1 MNRDQKLLGRERG
14 GQQQRDDGPT
24 VAAMVPVVVWVS
36 TAARQRPAVAQ
47 PHREAECAMTKL
59 GELLD
64 RALASGDDA
73 PVRTELVQHSGLP
86 GARLNLRLL
95 SAFAGAVGEVARR
108 PDPPVAALEA
118 LLDRWAAMPQRQA
131 PVDRPEVILPCAAV
145 AAYGEVGAVRP
156 DWWDDEVAKLGNAA
170 TDGRWRVREVVALAR
185 PARPH
190 PSAAGCLSSRC
201 DPAGGPVWHGHR
213 SQRPPTA
220 GSTGVRNELGEPRP
234 SLGLKPAWAFTMK
247 GPRRPRSEEIPAA
260 KVVHAH
266 PAAPSWP

>member
-24 VAAMVPVVVWVS
+24 VAAMVPIVVWVS

-86 GARLNLRLL
+86 GARLSLRLL

-108 PDPPVAALEA
+108 ADPPVAALEA
-118 LLDRWAAMPQRQA
+118 LLDRWAAMP
-131 PVDRPEVILPCAAV
+131 
-145 AAYGEVGAVRP
+145 
-156 DWWDDEVAKLGNAA
+156 NA
-170 TDGRWRVREVVALAR
+170 R
-185 PARPH
+185 H
-190 PSAAGCLSSRC
+190 PSTGPRSSCRA
-201 DPAGGPVWHGHR
+201 PRWPPTARWARSALTGGTTR
-213 SQRPPTA
+213 SPSLATRPPTA
-220 GSTGVRNELGEPRP
+220 AGASGRSWRW
-234 SLGLKPAWAFTMK
+234 PARLDHIRALLD
-247 GPRRPRSEEIPAA
+247 A
-260 KVVHAH
+260 
-266 PAAPSWP
+266 